1 MDKSVLKRL
10 RQDNER
16 LKQELRHTAKEL
28 SFFINTGKALTST
41 IEFQKVLRVIMEKAQ
56 KLIKCEAWA
65 LLLIDDATQ
74 ELYFGLVK
82 GKMNKKVRQFRL
94 KIGEGI
100 PGWVV
105 KNATPV
111 MVPDVRKDYRF
122 SREIDRITGF
132 KTRSVL
138 CVPIINKKKT
148 IGALE
153 MINKP
158 YKIPFEKKD
167 LDLLTKL
174 IDQAAIALERSSL
187 YQKMADLA
195 ITDDLT
201 KLFNFRYLD
210 QTLDT
215 ELKRSQRYGAHIS
228 LIFFDMDYF
237 KLVNDRHGHL
247 MGSKVL
253 IEVAQILINN
263 LRDVDIVSR
272 YGGDEFVIVLPET
285 KVDTA
290 IRITQRLHKS
300 IREHEFLKEEGL
312 KLHLSASYGISGYP
326 DHAKTKKDLIRLADQ
341 AMYKAKYSGRDRI
354 CITGEV

>member
-1 MDKSVLKRL
+1 MDQRLVQQL
-10 RQDNER
+10 RQENER
-16 LKQELRHTAKEL
+16 LKKELQQTAKEL

-56 KLIKCEAWA
+56 RLIKCEAWA
-65 LLLIDDATQ
+65 LFLIDESTQ

-82 GKMNKKVRQFRL
+82 GKMNKKIQQFRL
-94 KIGEGI
+94 KIGEGTA
-100 PGWVV
+100 GWVV
-105 KNATPV
+105 KNAMPV
-111 MVPDVRKDYRF
+111 MVPDVRKDHRF
-122 SREIDRITGF
+122 SRQIDRVTGF
-132 KTRSVL
+132 KSRSIL
-138 CVPIINKKKT
+138 CVPIVSKKKT

-153 MINKP
+153 MINKHREM
-158 YKIPFEKKD
+158 FEKKD

-174 IDQAAIALERSSL
+174 VDQAAIALERSSL

-195 ITDDLT
+195 VTDDLT

-253 IEVAQILINN
+253 IEVAQILINS

-272 YGGDEFVIVLPET
+272 YGGDEFVVVLPET

-290 IRITQRLHKS
+290 IKIAHRLHRA

-341 AMYKAKYSGRDRI
+341 AMYKAKSSGRDRI
-354 CITGEV
+354 CITGDE